1 MKTMKRI
8 LILAVA
14 AAGAFTFAATVH
26 AADAVMSPK
35 AQEQADSHRTV
46 SGTTPDLID
55 RSIQSGSPKQGE
67 FAASMRKVPSSGP
80 SIDLANAPRP
90 NLSAKDPN
98 YDMALRD
105 NAVKQS
111 NIQIAP
117 LK

>member
-1 MKTMKRI
+1 MKKT

-14 AAGAFTFAATVH
+14 VAGALTFAAS
-26 AADAVMSPK
+26 ANAGDALMSPK

-46 SGTTPDLID
+46 SGTTPDMID
-55 RSIQSGSPKQGE
+55 RSIKSGSPKQVE
-67 FAASMRKVPSSGP
+67 FAAFTRKVSGTD
-80 SIDLANAPRP
+80 SGIDLANAPRP

-98 YDMALRD
+98 YDVALRE

-111 NIQIAP
+111 NIQVAP